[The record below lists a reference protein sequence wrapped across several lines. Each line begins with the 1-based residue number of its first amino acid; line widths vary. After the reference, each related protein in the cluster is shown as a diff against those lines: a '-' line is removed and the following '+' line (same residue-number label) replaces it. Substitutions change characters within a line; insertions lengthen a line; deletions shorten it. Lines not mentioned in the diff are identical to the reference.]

1 MAAVM
6 KPVCGAPILETMNK
20 AIRHI
25 APRLAAA
32 AIGVALV
39 LAPVASAAPGN
50 GGDGSGTP
58 GHVAPSPYGSGTS
71 PFVGSGTWAPGDQ
84 VPYDP
89 YIKNPG
95 GGVDLAS

>member
-6 KPVCGAPILETMNK
+6 KPVSRGPILETMRTIK
-20 AIRHI
+20 RVA
-25 APRLAAA
+25 AWLAVA
-32 AIGVALV
+32 AIGGALV
-39 LAPVASAAPGN
+39 FAPAASADSSANPG
-50 GGDGSGTP
+50 P
-58 GHVAPSPYGSGTS
+58 HVAPAPAAGPPPNGSDEDPTVPSGTNPNS
-71 PFVGSGTWAPGDQ
+71 E